1 MEEINRKVA
10 RNAKLT
16 QSGQNK
22 ENPLSREII
31 AAALEVHKGLGP
43 GLLESVYE
51 DCLAHEMSLRKMSFV
66 RQQVL
71 PVAYKD
77 LEIEAAFRLDFLV
90 EDLVIVEIKAVD
102 ELLPI
107 HKAQLLTYLNMTDK
121 RLGLLI
127 NFNVPLLRDGIKRV
141 ANDMPD

>member
-1 MEEINRKVA
+1 M
-10 RNAKLT
+10 T
-16 QSGQNK
+16 QREQYK
-22 ENPLSREII
+22 ENPLSKEII
-31 AAALEVHKGLGP
+31 AAAIDVHKALGP

-51 DCLAHEMSLRKMSFV
+51 DCLAYEMSLRQMPFV

-77 LEIEAAFRLDFLV
+77 LEIEAAFRLDFMV
-90 EDLVIVEIKAVD
+90 DNLVIVEIKAI
-102 ELLPI
+102 EQLLPM
-107 HKAQLLTYLNMTDK
+107 HKAQLLTYLKMTNK

-127 NFNVPLLRDGIKRV
+127 NFNVPLLKEGLKRV

>member
-1 MEEINRKVA
+1 M
-10 RNAKLT
+10 NAKLT
-16 QSGQNK
+16 QREQYK

-31 AAALEVHKGLGP
+31 SAALDVHKGLGP

-51 DCLAHEMSLRKMSFV
+51 DCLAHEMSLRGMAFA

-107 HKAQLLTYLNMTDK
+107 HKAQLLTYLKMTNK

-127 NFNVPLLRDGIKRV
+127 NFNMPLLKDGIKRV